1 MEKGNYEVVRFLDWE
16 IVKLIPH
23 ADKYATG
30 ERAVFRHWHTGIEI
44 LYFLGGE
51 SKLWINGKEIHIR
64 EEGIALVNSNEPHQ
78 LIRYETQ
85 QAKGCTIIISYEYMR
100 QLYKGIDQCYFTLDE
115 KNPSYERLKWQ
126 MR

>member
-51 SKLWINGKEIHIR
+51 
-64 EEGIALVNSNEPHQ
+64 
-78 LIRYETQ
+78 
-85 QAKGCTIIISYEYMR
+85 
-100 QLYKGIDQCYFTLDE
+100 
-115 KNPSYERLKWQ
+115 
-126 MR
+126 